1 MNNDGKHSSQIY
13 NLFNLSNLMISESES
28 LNILY
33 HKLAIIII
41 ILILKSLEKR
51 T

>member
-1 MNNDGKHSSQIY
+1 
-13 NLFNLSNLMISESES
+13 MISESES

-41 ILILKSLEKR
+41 TILILKSLEKR